1 VDVLGVWL
9 SSVLVDCER
18 GADRVRLHDTC
29 SPAGYSGRA
38 LAQLVLLLTDEV
50 AGSAA
55 MNGRRGSEDEEVA
68 ADGFEGLGLPPE
80 DPDADL
86 GKLALGA
93 ESICT
98 AAAEAGTAAFAVL

>member
-1 VDVLGVWL
+1 
-9 SSVLVDCER
+9 
-18 GADRVRLHDTC
+18 
-29 SPAGYSGRA
+29 
-38 LAQLVLLLTDEV
+38 VLLLTDEV

-86 GKLALGA
+86 GKLAPGA
-93 ESICT
+93 ESKCT
-98 AAAEAGTAAFAVL
+98 AAAEAGNAAFAVLWMRLLLGAPKARWCNFLAVIAANGVKACP